1 MGAHLSRARGTTRAL
16 ALAFVM
22 EASVMV
28 AGSAAPRVARA
39 EPAAASSS
47 SEADAREA
55 FARGRAAYDAGDFEA
70 AAQAFERA
78 YQLSGKAGLLYNLY
92 LAFRDANRQAQ
103 AAEALRSYL
112 ARDPDAP
119 NRPQLEARLKALE
132 AGLAERAA
140 QVQAASAA
148 EPEPTPAAPQAAAPT
163 ESPAVLAPAT
173 STSPPYWR
181 GPVIVMASGAALALA
196 SIAPGMIAVSKANEL
211 DDKCTSS
218 PCDPA
223 LGSVE
228 DTRRRAALSSD
239 VLLFSGLATTA
250 AGAVWFFVRR
260 GREHRPP
267 AVSAACLPGGCSAF
281 YTTRF

>member
-1 MGAHLSRARGTTRAL
+1 
-16 ALAFVM
+16 M

-140 QVQAASAA
+140 QVQAASSA
-148 EPEPTPAAPQAAAPT
+148 EPVAPEPAPAAPQAAAPT
-163 ESPAVLAPAT
+163 ESPVVLAPAAPT
-173 STSPPYWR
+173 SAPYWR

-211 DDKCTSS
+211 DDKCTGS
-218 PCDPA
+218 PCDPS
-223 LGSVE
+223 LGAVE
-228 DTRRRAALSSD
+228 DTRRRAALSAD
-239 VLLFSGLATTA
+239 ALLFSGLATSA

-260 GREHRPP
+260 GREQRPP
-267 AVSAACLPGGCSAF
+267 AVSAACLPGGCSAVF
-281 YTTRF
+281 TRRF

>member
-1 MGAHLSRARGTTRAL
+1 MGAHLSMARGTKRAL
-16 ALAFVM
+16 ALAMVM
-22 EASVMV
+22 AV
-28 AGSAAPRVARA
+28 GSAATRTALA
-39 EPAAASSS
+39 EPPAAAPSS

-112 ARDPDAP
+112 TRDPDAP

-148 EPEPTPAAPQAAAPT
+148 EAAVPKAEPQAPAAAPG
-163 ESPAVLAPAT
+163 PAVTAPTDPA
-173 STSPPYWR
+173 SPPYWR
-181 GPVIVMASGAALALA
+181 GPVIVMASGVALALA
-196 SIAPGMIAVSKANEL
+196 AIAPGVIAVSKANEL
-211 DDKCTSS
+211 DDKCTGS

-239 VLLFSGLATTA
+239 ALLFSGLATTA